1 MKFIK
6 KKKTAAAAEVSSSIN
21 SETDAL
27 AMSYNDDNNTAAGQ
41 QKKSEESHVIYPPPS
56 AEPDEEKSEISMTD
70 SEKQRVEVVQ
80 KTSYISPMERKKRAL
95 ERQKSL
101 EVEKTAAATTTTTA
115 QGGGGGAA
123 DSDGGG
129 GNTSSVSSSIARF
142 NETFGKKKETKRS
155 FGDSLTRKADAI
167 LHKKVEE
174 QPKQDEEDDDVEE
187 EDSDVRD
194 SILST
199 DIPPT
204 LSAIEAAVTAPAAQ
218 DPETS
223 VPTDDNDGAAE
234 DAVAPSPA
242 GASLLPPESDREKAK
257 RAAIQQVMKNTAL
270 SPQEKNAKVQE
281 IIRGNFEGATTAAVG
296 NDEASSSGEEE
307 SSSGEEESSSGEEE
321 SSSGEEES
329 SSGEEESSSGEYE
342 ETSEEEED
350 ESEMTEPLKTVPED
364 TSVGKSTATG
374 GDGSLL
380 PSAAASVEKEK
391 KDLESQLDEEL
402 ENQRALELQHEQ
414 RQAEFRAEQERL
426 RKVELDEAEKKRKL
440 ELERLQNLERQEE
453 QRRAVEAEQRLLEE
467 ERLRLE
473 GEQQVA
479 ESERRRRLEEEGQ
492 RALELIQRRL
502 HDDREQQKALGR
514 QQEERRQYEEQQR
527 RLEEEQRRLQAE
539 REHQQVLARQQ
550 EQMMQLQEEQRRL
563 EEQRIRLEEEQ
574 RRLRGE
580 RVREQVQVSRAVG
593 SADRTTTMGNTRP
606 SPRSPANK
614 TISASLPGGQRSRI
628 YAPPRAA
635 PVTSTPQPI
644 GTPYDGVDDAELN
657 WRLDSY
663 AMLSDYT
670 IVVKRALPGAHA
682 PDFEVDDVNAIDF
695 VMDSNAPKVDV
706 YYVHKAMIAVGSR
719 RSELLGRRI
728 REAES
733 TSRPDG
739 HSSDVNVHETIMLE
753 SAADAMGIVFDFCYY
768 PDKKL
773 DINIHN
779 AVPLVYLGKRY
790 KIRALI
796 DQSEE
801 FVATHLESANAMH
814 FLLDSYLFQ
823 LDDILSTAIDVTAAH
838 LGETVDFNPIY
849 RLPPQLFRRIIL
861 SKDLDCDSEL
871 LSLIVYS
878 YCGEHHAEDI
888 DVEYLREL
896 TKVRLMP
903 DIDPKV
909 ALMLLKFYVELIFD
923 DDEGCDIMDV
933 LKGDS
938 LMQRCI
944 AVAAKHWQ
952 DEVYEP
958 LLVDGEWDEKK
969 QDPTALHRTL
979 PSNLQ
984 NYILEKCVIE
994 AKHDFDKERATIEA
1008 HEKVKQAE
1016 IADVTKS
1023 FDKIVKD
1030 LKNQQSGK
1038 NQDKESLKKYLEE
1051 VETKVMELQ
1060 AELETQKEKAE
1071 SYKQELKRFRRVPG
1085 IHNFGEVSSKDPKI
1099 VDKTKCTYSAN
1110 PEHHFPLHRRG
1121 DRPPTQMPRMTME
1134 FENLAKENG
1143 YIYDD
1148 GHGDLLPVFYYVNK

>member
-27 AMSYNDDNNTAAGQ
+27 AMSYNDDNTTT
-41 QKKSEESHVIYPPPS
+41 QKKSEESHVIYPPPTS
-56 AEPDEEKSEISMTD
+56 AATTSTAEQQPDEEKSEISMTD

-101 EVEKTAAATTTTTA
+101 EVETAAAAAMTA
-115 QGGGGGAA
+115 QGGDGATA
-123 DSDGGG
+123 TGATATGGG
-129 GNTSSVSSSIARF
+129 GNNTSSVSSSIARF

-174 QPKQDEEDDDVEE
+174 PKQDDGDDEEEEDDDG
-187 EDSDVRD
+187 SDVRD

-199 DIPPT
+199 EIPPT
-204 LSAIEAAVTAPAAQ
+204 LSAIEAAVSAPAGTAAQ

-223 VPTDDNDGAAE
+223 VPTADNDGAAE
-234 DAVAPSPA
+234 DAAAVAPAPV

-257 RAAIQQVMKNTAL
+257 RAAIQQ
-270 SPQEKNAKVQE
+270 
-281 IIRGNFEGATTAAVG
+281 
-296 NDEASSSGEEE
+296 
-307 SSSGEEESSSGEEE
+307 
-321 SSSGEEES
+321 ES

-350 ESEMTEPLKTVPED
+350 ESEMTEPLMTVPGD
-364 TSVGKSTATG
+364 KSIGKSTATG

-527 RLEEEQRRLQAE
+527 RLEEQQRRLQAE

-574 RRLRGE
+574 RRLREE
-580 RVREQVQVSRAVG
+580 RVRDQVQVSRAVG

-614 TISASLPGGQRSRI
+614 TISASLPGGQRSRT

-635 PVTSTPQPI
+635 PVTSTPEPI

-768 PDKKL
+768 HDKKL

-861 SKDLDCDSEL
+861 SKDLECDSEL

-969 QDPTALHRTL
+969 QDPTALHRAL

-1030 LKNQQSGK
+1030 LKNQHSGK

-1051 VETKVMELQ
+1051 VETKVVELQ
-1060 AELETQKEKAE
+1060 AELEAQKERAE